1 MAEIKR
7 GFLQGKMNKDL
18 DAKLIPN
25 GQYRDAMNIQVTTS
39 DDSDVGTAQNV
50 SGNHRMDTL
59 ELGRWFGYCEEAS
72 DYEGE
77 PRNFTESECDKAG
90 LVWIHAPLS
99 DFECVGS
106 IDDEKNNKL
115 YWFVTSNHADIIA
128 EYHVKDDGTDETNLV
143 LVDRRKDVLKFKKGR
158 IITGINIID
167 NLLFWTDGVNEPRK
181 INIDRCKLGTRFDA
195 THTRLHNPR
204 THHIVTGICSDPQYT
219 TPNDCSSNSEVWNPY
234 HTLSSSNIDIKE
246 EHITVIKKRPT
257 TPPTIKILSSIRD
270 GIVTGTTKPSS
281 FYISNTLLER
291 GDNIDLRINQTGTY
305 DVVTLEHDM
314 SEMNWEVGD
323 VLLVKEPS
331 APGSLPEAHQ
341 VRLEIISIN
350 PTEPDD
356 PAAPT
361 TTTYSQLITCEIL
374 TLADSVTDANTELD
388 IELEG
393 PKKIP
398 DPQTVPPTIEQEQFF
413 KNQLREFIKPQSNIN
428 TSINNQ
434 SVTYVAPVSPSV
446 KHLTQQGIG
455 G

>member
-77 PRNFTESECDKAG
+77 PRNFTESECVKAG

-204 THHIVTGICSDPQYT
+204 THHIITGVCSDPSYT
-219 TPNDCSSNSEVWNPY
+219 TQNDCNLNSEVWDSY
-234 HTLSSSNIDIKE
+234 YTLSNSIIDIKE
-246 EHITVIKKRPT
+246 EHITVIRKRPT
-257 TPPTIKILSSIRD
+257 APPTIKIIHGIRD
-270 GIVTGTTKPSS
+270 GKIGGQTQATS
-281 FYISNTLLER
+281 FYISNTKLEE
-291 GDNIDLRINQTGTY
+291 GDQIDLRIKQSGVY
-305 DVVTLEHDM
+305 DVMTFEHDM
-314 SEMNWEVGD
+314 SEMNWEIGD
-323 VLLVKEPS
+323 ILLIKEPS
-331 APGSLPEAHQ
+331 ASGSLPEAHQ
-341 VRLEIISIN
+341 VR
-350 PTEPDD
+350 
-356 PAAPT
+356 
-361 TTTYSQLITCEIL
+361 
-374 TLADSVTDANTELD
+374 V
-388 IELEG
+388 
-393 PKKIP
+393 
-398 DPQTVPPTIEQEQFF
+398 
-413 KNQLREFIKPQSNIN
+413 R
-428 TSINNQ
+428 
-434 SVTYVAPVSPSV
+434 
-446 KHLTQQGIG
+446 
-455 G
+455 